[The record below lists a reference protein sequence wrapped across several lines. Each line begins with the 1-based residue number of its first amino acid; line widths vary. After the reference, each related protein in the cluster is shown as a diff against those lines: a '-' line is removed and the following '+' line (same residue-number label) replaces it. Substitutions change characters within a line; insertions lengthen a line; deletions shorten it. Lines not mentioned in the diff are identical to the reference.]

1 MLDLGVYVV
10 SFAQYFLGTPD
21 HVHVS
26 GSLAPTGVDAEAGLL
41 LGYDDGRAAT
51 LLGSIKHY
59 TPGAARIHGTAGWID
74 VQPRFHHPRSIVL
87 TRRGHEPETITRPPV
102 GGGYSHELVE
112 VTEAVAAG
120 RTESTVMPLDDT
132 LAVQRILNEA
142 CEQLGVFH
150 EEDRSLQL

>member
-1 MLDLGVYVV
+1 
-10 SFAQYFLGTPD
+10 
-21 HVHVS
+21 
-26 GSLAPTGVDAEAGLL
+26 
-41 LGYDDGRAAT
+41 